1 MIPKGNFLRGRID
14 MIGLPL
20 HSEAGR
26 PSQKAGLLLLLVL
39 LFIGCSWRQPL
50 MLPVQMFGEWRTQEP
65 RYQGRFIRLDNIQIT
80 FGLGG
85 LAPNNSERIE
95 KVKMVSPKTPT
106 DYVLELKAADGTPD
120 SITLLFSP
128 ENGGELRI
136 KNQPTVVW
144 THQLRGGPSKMLPSG
159 AKEAAPLDGA
169 RVEHKTIY
177 KIDCLLPEHCH
188 SY

>member
-1 MIPKGNFLRGRID
+1 
-14 MIGLPL
+14 MIGLQP
-20 HSEAGR
+20 HGEAGR
-26 PSQKAGLLLLLVL
+26 SSRKAGLLLLLVF
-39 LFIGCSWRQPL
+39 LFVGCSWRQPQT
-50 MLPVQMFGEWRTQEP
+50 LPVQMFGVWKTQEP
-65 RYQGRFIRLDNIQIT
+65 RYQGRFIRLDNSQIT

-85 LAPNNSERIE
+85 LAPDNSERIE
-95 KVKMVSPKTPT
+95 KIKMVSPKTPT

-128 ENGGELRI
+128 ENDGELRI

-144 THQLRGGPSKMLPSG
+144 RHQLKAGPSKMLTSG